1 MGRKYKQLSKEDR
14 IKIYTL
20 LSCNKTQKEIAQ
32 ELKVHPSTICRE
44 LKRNAS
50 KRGCY
55 HYQSAK
61 KWHQKE
67 KND

>member
-1 MGRKYKQLSKEDR
+1 MGRKYKQLSKDDR
-14 IKIYTL
+14 IKIHTL

-50 KRGCY
+50 KRGCC
-55 HYQSAK
+55 HHQSA
-61 KWHQKE
+61 QEMASE
-67 KND
+67 KNN